1 VLDLLYFYG
10 ANNKNTNML
19 QNKDITK
26 IQEIKTL
33 FQVSWTQPEFFLK
46 HPELF

>member
-1 VLDLLYFYG
+1 
-10 ANNKNTNML
+10 ML

-33 FQVSWTQPEFFLK
+33 FQVSWTQPEFLAYS
-46 HPELF
+46 LFDALEKNMIFVSWQK